1 MSCPDCFTGTV
12 HEGTPLGH
20 VETIHGLPTYV
31 AGTSETEP
39 EGIIVIISD
48 AFGWDLPNSK
58 VLADAYAKRGNYT
71 VYLPD
76 FMDGNL
82 MPLILRTQSSLMPA
96 TQVIAFLMTCSKTLI
111 S

>member
-12 HEGTPLGH
+12 HEGTPVGR

-31 AGTSETEP
+31 AGTTSETEP

-48 AFGWDLPNSK
+48 AFGWDLLNSRI
-58 VLADAYAKRGNYT
+58 LADAYAKRGNYT

-82 MPLILRTQSSLMPA
+82 MPLDPTNPAMANARHAGHLPSS
-96 TQVIAFLMTCSKTLI
+96 
-111 S
+111 